1 MDGTRTM
8 RPLDSRRLRFFVA
21 VAETLHFGKAAE
33 RLNMTQPPLTAQIK
47 RLEEE
52 LETQL
57 FDRTSRRVALT
68 PAGAVLLTEAK
79 RILADLDHAAE
90 ITRLTGMGR
99 AGRLRIGF
107 VSTAD
112 YSLLPVLL
120 RRFRETYP
128 RIELILLE
136 MTTDAQVEA
145 FARGELDIGLLVP
158 TSHLGGL
165 NSALLLS
172 EDLVVA
178 IPDSHPLAQ
187 ETGAI
192 DVARLAPMP
201 FVFFKRET
209 APGYFDLVMAF
220 ARASG
225 LRLRIV
231 QTAVQMQTI
240 ISLVS
245 AGLGL
250 GIVPACMRN
259 LQRTGVIYRSITPP
273 PPPFQTAIA
282 WHDGTLPAVE
292 KFVDMA
298 KATAASWT
306 G

>member
-1 MDGTRTM
+1 M

-21 VAETLHFGKAAE
+21 VAETLHFGQAAE
-33 RLNMTQPPLTAQIK
+33 RLGMTQPPLTAQIK

-57 FDRTSRRVALT
+57 FVRTSRRVTLT
-68 PAGAVLLTEAK
+68 PAGAVLLDEAK
-79 RILADLDHAAE
+79 RILSDLERAAE
-90 ITRLTGMGR
+90 ITRLTGMGQ

-136 MTTDAQVEA
+136 MTTDTQIEA

-158 TSHLGGL
+158 TSPLGNLKSASLL
-165 NSALLLS
+165 N
-172 EDLVVA
+172 EDLVLA
-178 IPDSHPLAQ
+178 IPESHPLA
-187 ETGAI
+187 EEADAI
-192 DVARLAPMP
+192 DVARLEALP
-201 FVFFKRET
+201 FVFFKRES

-250 GIVPACMRN
+250 AIVPACMRN
-259 LQRTGVIYRSITPP
+259 LRRTGVVYRAITPT

-282 WHDGTLPAVE
+282 WRDDTLPAVGQ
-292 KFVDMA
+292 FVDMA
-298 KATAASWT
+298 KATAVAWK